1 MTFLVIFAANSLYLF
16 VILAAVIAVG
26 KMERGRRIQLLRIG
40 IVSLPLTLI
49 VARLAGYLYDD
60 PRPFV
65 LGNFTPLIAHAA
77 ENGFPSDH
85 TLLTSAIAFLVLAFE
100 KKMGLWLL
108 LLSAI
113 VGLARI
119 ASGVH
124 HVIDVVGAIA
134 ISAAVLVAI
143 LSLRKKSAPSL
154 LRRRL
159 R

>member
-1 MTFLVIFAANSLYLF
+1 MLFLVVFAAKYLYLV
-16 VILAAVIAVG
+16 VILAAIIVVG
-26 KMERGRRIQLLRIG
+26 KMERHRRKQLLFLGMI
-40 IVSLPLTLI
+40 SLPLTFI
-49 VARLAGYLYDD
+49 VARLAGYLFDD

-65 LGNFTPLIAHAA
+65 LGNFTPLIDHAA
-77 ENGFPSDH
+77 DNGFPSDH

-124 HVIDVVGAIA
+124 HIIDSAGAMVISG
-134 ISAAVLVAI
+134 AVLVAI
-143 LSLRKKSAPSL
+143 LSLRKKSAPPL